1 MLSGAIASCIAWTT
15 SKSSGLASRI
25 SAVVPPARSAYT
37 RPLSRAVLIV
47 VSFVSA
53 VAAVMA

>member
-1 MLSGAIASCIAWTT
+1 MSGAIASCIARTAL
-15 SKSSGLASRI
+15 KSSGLASRI
-25 SAVVPPARSAYT
+25 STVVPSARSAYT